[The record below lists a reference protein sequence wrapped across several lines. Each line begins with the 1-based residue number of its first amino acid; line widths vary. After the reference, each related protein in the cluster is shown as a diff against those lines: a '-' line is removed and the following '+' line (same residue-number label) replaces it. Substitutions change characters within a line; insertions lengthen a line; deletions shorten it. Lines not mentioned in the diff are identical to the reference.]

1 MKKLALVVL
10 LVAFGAVMVSGC
22 PDNKAN
28 NKPAKTN
35 TCGGSN
41 CGGSNCG

>member
-1 MKKLALVVL
+1 MKKLALAVL

-28 NKPAKTN
+28 NKPAKAN
-35 TCGGSN
+35 CGSSN
-41 CGGSNCG
+41 CGGNCG